1 MELEVV
7 ISITTGSF
15 TENKNQLTA
24 SRSMKKWKLDLN
36 INLDLNTRLELNTH
50 MDPNTHL
57 NLYNHLKEAWE
68 GHEDLLLPSVSTK
81 KENVVVAVR
90 RTLF

>member
-1 MELEVV
+1 
-7 ISITTGSF
+7 
-15 TENKNQLTA
+15 
-24 SRSMKKWKLDLN
+24 
-36 INLDLNTRLELNTH
+36 

-57 NLYNHLKEAWE
+57 NLNNHLKEAWE

-81 KENVVVAVR
+81 KENVLVAVR